1 MKGHLTDQIILNKG
15 QFMEFIN
22 LICENYKLTNYNKS
36 EGDIAYNLG
45 VIDAVDRL
53 REEICREILDL

>member
-22 LICENYKLTNYNKS
+22 LICEYYKLTNYNKS

-45 VIDAVDRL
+45 AIDAVDGL